1 MTDIAPPDSVPYS
14 LSEGFFMDQT
24 AKIVEVARMGNN
36 ILVTFSDG
44 RMTTLSAEQVHA
56 TSVEPP
62 PEPDRSEEIER
73 Y

>member
-1 MTDIAPPDSVPYS
+1 
-14 LSEGFFMDQT
+14 MDQT